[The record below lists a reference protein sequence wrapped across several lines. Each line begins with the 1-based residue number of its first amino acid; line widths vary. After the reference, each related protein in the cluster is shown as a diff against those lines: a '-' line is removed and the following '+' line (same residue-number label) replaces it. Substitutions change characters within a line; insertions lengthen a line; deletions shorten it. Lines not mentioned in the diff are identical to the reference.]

1 VGEEGGGGSD
11 VSDYLRG
18 RVYSV
23 HKVVRYL
30 SKISEYISTYLT
42 YGNSS
47 KVVNGGYNDRANSQS
62 RSKGHTRLRTSDQ
75 YCVSLDNC
83 GYLQQRLKV
92 LTVSAD

>member
-1 VGEEGGGGSD
+1 MI
-11 VSDYLRG
+11 RG

-30 SKISEYISTYLT
+30 SKISEYISTYRTYLT

-75 YCVSLDNC
+75 YCASLDNC
-83 GYLQQRLKV
+83 GYLQQPLKV